1 MPDKKKNDA
10 KKNDEEEDWRPSKA
24 QVGKAAALAIGGR
37 AAETAFDQV
46 KEYVSSS

>member
-24 QVGKAAALAIGGR
+24 QVGNAAALAIVGK
-37 AAETAFDQV
+37 AAETAYDQV